1 MLVYAVRHAESLAN
15 AGQTDSLNSAL
26 SALGERQVEALRRR
40 FSVTPLAAI
49 YSSPFL
55 RCLQTALPI
64 ARAVDLPIFLRPEL
78 SEHHHLEP
86 GARADSEL
94 EAVREIVRRHPGVV
108 PCSDYGGAYGWPPVD
123 ESSGEVIA
131 RMRAFAAFLKNR
143 WRGPEDSVLLFSH
156 GSPIARLIEAWLTDQ
171 PGPWFRFTIDN
182 GAVSA
187 FRYYDGVS
195 SLVCMNEI
203 SHLRELPAPQRANFR
218 EDGSIKSVPP
228 NGYW

>member
-1 MLVYAVRHAESLAN
+1 MLVYAVRHAESLTN
-15 AGQTDSLNSAL
+15 AGLDEGLNSAL
-26 SALGERQVEALRRR
+26 SSLGEDQTSALARR
-40 FSVTPLAAI
+40 FSGVRITAI

-55 RCLQTALPI
+55 RCLQAALPV
-64 ARAVDLPIFLRPEL
+64 AQAAALPVFIRPEL

-86 GARADSEL
+86 GTAMDLGLDS
-94 EAVREIVRRHPGVV
+94 VRDIVRRHPGVV
-108 PCSDYGGAYGWPPVD
+108 PCPDYPGPFDWPAAD
-123 ESSGEVIA
+123 ESSGDVIA
-131 RMRAFAAFLKNR
+131 RMRAFAAFLKHR
-143 WRGPEDSVLLFSH
+143 WPDSEDTIVLFSH

-182 GAVSA
+182 AAVSA

-203 SHLRELPAPQRANFR
+203 SHLAALPAPKLANFR
-218 EDGSIKSVPP
+218 DDGSIKAVPP